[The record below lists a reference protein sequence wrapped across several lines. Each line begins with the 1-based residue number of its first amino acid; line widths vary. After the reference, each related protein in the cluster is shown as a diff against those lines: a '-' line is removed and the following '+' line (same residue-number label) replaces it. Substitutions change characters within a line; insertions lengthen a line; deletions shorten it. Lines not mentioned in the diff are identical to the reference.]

1 MEELEEVPPISF
13 PPCIYKVASLF
24 SIQRLNQ
31 LMPKTPMVNH
41 VRYILIIF
49 SVIFYS
55 LTVISCKSSDDDVK
69 SSTSSKGLFVTVGDN
84 GIILTSSDGNTW
96 DKRNSGT
103 TNNLSGVT
111 YVNSTFLAAGASGTI
126 LTSSNGTAWT
136 SITSG
141 TTNNLSGVTYGN
153 STLVM
158 VGDNGTILTSADGTS
173 WTKRT
178 SGTSEHLYGVTNG
191 DGLFVVVGENAT
203 ILTSSDGTTWTE
215 RDGLRSKWAIP
226 KYLKGVTYRKKLF
239 VAVGRNGLI
248 LNSPDGTTW
257 KERKSGIGHNLLG
270 VTYANGIFVSVGKN
284 GKIVT
289 SFDGNWWVK
298 RTYVLPTWLNGVTY
312 GNSAFVTVGDNGVI
326 LTSSDGISW
335 TKRTSGDQTTTTNIV
350 SVSDSGGNIQI
361 ESTNHSLDEGDVI
374 RFTTTNTLPTGLA
387 MYTDYYVVG
396 TPATNTFFVSEA
408 ESGTPIVYTDAGT
421 GTHSWQS
428 AIALNRS
435 IEQYD
440 VRPRSSFSV
449 TSVTTN
455 SLSAVTYSGS
465 ASSSSDGLTGTY
477 QLANNDY
484 ANGVATDSSGNVYVT
499 GGTKGGLDGNTSS
512 GDTDLFV
519 IKYNSSGTKQWT
531 KQLGSTV
538 RDSANGIAIDSSGN
552 VYVTGVTFGGL
563 DWNTSAGTNDLFV
576 VKYNSSGTKQWTKQL
591 GSASSDFA
599 NGVATDSSGNVYVA
613 GATYGGLDGN
623 TNAGNSDLFVVKYN
637 SSGTK
642 QWTKQLGTAE
652 YDEARGV
659 ATDLSGNVYVVG
671 GTKGKLAG
679 ASNSGRTDVFLIK
692 YNSSGTKQWTK
703 SLGSNENDLA
713 NGVTTD
719 SSGNFYVTGFT
730 YKYLE
735 GNTSAG
741 SSDLF
746 VVKYNSSGKKQWT
759 QQLGS
764 SSRDHARGV
773 ATDSS
778 GNVYVTG
785 DTYGGV
791 DGNTNAGYNDL
802 FVVKYNSSGTKQWT
816 KQFGT
821 PSSDL
826 ADGVAT
832 DSSGNVYVVGY
843 TYGDLDGNTN
853 TGASDIFVV
862 KYNSSGTKQWTK
874 QLGSSSRDYDYGVLQ
889 KPSKKNPSF

>member
-455 SLSAVTYSGS
+455 SLSAVTYSSS

-642 QWTKQLGTAE
+642 QWTKQLGTGE

-746 VVKYNSSGKKQWT
+746 VVKYNSSGTKKWT

-802 FVVKYNSSGTKQWT
+802 FVVKYLDNGTKQWT

-853 TGASDIFVV
+853 TGTSDLFVV

-874 QLGSSSRDYDYGVLQ
+874 QLGSSMRY
-889 KPSKKNPSF
+889 